1 MDIKIIKEIELQ
13 KKIPIIGKLP
23 KSEIANTFL
32 RLINANFRIIEITLR
47 SKYSLDVAV
56 MMKKK
61 FPSAI
66 IGVGSITSLNI
77 LKEASSLILISM
89 CLLE

>member
-56 MMKKK
+56 MMKKN
-61 FPSAI
+61 FQVPSL
-66 IGVGSITSLNI
+66 V
-77 LKEASSLILISM
+77 
-89 CLLE
+89 